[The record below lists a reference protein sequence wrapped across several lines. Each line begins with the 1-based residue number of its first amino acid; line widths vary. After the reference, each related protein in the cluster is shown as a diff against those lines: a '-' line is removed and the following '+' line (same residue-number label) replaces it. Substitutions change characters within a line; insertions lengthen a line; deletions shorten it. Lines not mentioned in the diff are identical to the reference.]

1 MAIIKTREETEILRE
16 SGRRLATILDE
27 VIQSVRPGI
36 TPIKLDRIAEQLI
49 REGGDEPAFLH
60 YKPRG
65 ARSPYPA
72 SLCVSANDNV
82 VHGVPGNQALKEG
95 DIVGLDLGLRHVGM
109 ITDMAVTVPVGVVD
123 KGAIKL
129 MEVTQKALDVGIK
142 EARAGNRVSDIG
154 HAIETRVKSRGFS
167 VVRELGGHG
176 VGRGVHEEPF
186 VPNFGKKGT
195 GEELKEGMAL
205 AIEPIVNEG
214 SGEVILTED
223 GYTIKTKDGKR
234 SAHFEHTILI
244 TKKGAEIIT
253 VL

>member
-36 TPIKLDRIAEQLI
+36 TPIKLDRIAERLI

-60 YKPRG
+60 YQPKS
-65 ARSPYPA
+65 AQSPYPA
-72 SLCVSANDNV
+72 ALCVSANGNV

-95 DIVGLDLGLRHVGM
+95 DIVGLDLGLGHTGM

-142 EARAGNRVSDIG
+142 EARAGNRVGDIG
-154 HAIETRVKSRGFS
+154 HAIESFVKSSGLS
-167 VVRELGGHG
+167 IVRELGGHG
-176 VGRGVHEEPF
+176 VGHKLHEDPF
-186 VPNFGKKGT
+186 IPNFGQKGT
-195 GEELKEGMAL
+195 GAKLVPGMVL

-214 SGEVILTED
+214 SREVVTTED
-223 GYTIKTKDGKR
+223 GHTIRTKDGKR